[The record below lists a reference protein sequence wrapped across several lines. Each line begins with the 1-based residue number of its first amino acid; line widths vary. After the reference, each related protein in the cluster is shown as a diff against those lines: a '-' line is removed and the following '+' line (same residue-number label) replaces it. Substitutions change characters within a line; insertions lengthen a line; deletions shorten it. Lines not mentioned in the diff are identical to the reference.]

1 MAVSHVNTQVGS
13 SASSTSVVVTKPTGT
28 ASGDLLTAFVTSNY
42 QAVTPPAGWTE
53 IGDYG
58 IETFRVHVFRKVAS
72 GSEGSSYTF
81 TVPSSATL
89 LCQATAWRG
98 VDNTTPID
106 ITPVLSASFNS
117 SEPMDTEAVSGG
129 TQGRLVYFRA
139 ARRASS
145 GTPITYTASGVTELS
160 DSGVAAS
167 GNAFAY
173 SGGLYMATSD
183 YASGGSKA
191 GLAITASTT
200 ETHNVT
206 VTMAIKA
213 GGTSGTVDVDLPAIS
228 SVSMSGSVA
237 YPATLDADLPMPTME
252 GEAFHGFYEGP
263 LSVEVPIAVDIAGR
277 TPPRGPLEISLPP
290 IVEIVGETRR
300 FAENVVN
307 VDRGERWF
315 VMTQDGWYLGRRNVR
330 FVPLVVEL
338 SLPVV
343 LISATTAPEAP
354 SPDVLVEAFGAS
366 VTTTFSAGAASASGA
381 ASAIAMEN
389 GALGVSESID
399 VGGSAEDAVIDSL
412 STLFVNAELA
422 EVQVEVPD
430 VTNVDASAGLASV
443 TVATNAATVTTGG
456 GIQPNAGHAAVSV
469 AANAPTVT
477 KVPGVRPTAG
487 HASVACHN

>member
-42 QAVTPPAGWTE
+42 QAVSAPAGWTE

-58 IETFRVHVFRKVAS
+58 IETFRVHVFRKVAG

-106 ITPVLSASFNS
+106 IAPVLSASFNS
-117 SEPMDTEAVSGG
+117 SEPMSTETVSGG
-129 TQGRLVYFRA
+129 TQGRMVYFRA

-160 DSGVAAS
+160 DAGVAAS

-191 GLAITASTT
+191 GLAITASAT
-200 ETHNVT
+200 ETHDVT

-213 GGTSGTVDVDLPAIS
+213 GGTSGTVDADLPSLS

-237 YPATLDADLPMPTME
+237 YPAVLDADLPVPTVE
-252 GEAFHGFYEGP
+252 AEAFHGFYEGP
-263 LSVEVPIAVDIAGR
+263 LSVSVPITVNVAGS

-307 VDRGERWF
+307 VSRDERWF
-315 VMTQDGWYLGRRNVR
+315 VMTQDGWHLGRRNVR

-338 SLPVV
+338 PLPVV
-343 LISATTAPEAP
+343 VISATTSPEAP
-354 SPDVLVEAFGAS
+354 SPDVLVEVFGAS
-366 VTTTFSAGAASASGA
+366 VSTTFPAGTASASGA
-381 ASAIAMEN
+381 ADAAAMEN

-399 VGGSAEDAVIDSL
+399 IGGSAENATVHSL
-412 STLFVNAELA
+412 STLFVNAEA
-422 EVQVEVPD
+422 AQVQVEVPD
-430 VTNVDASAGLASV
+430 VTNVDASAGLASAAV
-443 TVATNAATVTTGG
+443 TANAATVIAGG
-456 GIQPNAGHAAVSV
+456 GVQPAAGHAAVSV
-469 AANAPTVT
+469 TANAPTVA
-477 KVPGVRPTAG
+477 KVPGTRAGAG
-487 HASVACHN
+487 HASVTCHN